1 MNETETESKYD
12 VGVTYRAELVNEL
25 GHVVSDVIGCR
36 TVVETKIKKW
46 IPIMITGDTIRLVKI
61 EK

>member
-1 MNETETESKYD
+1 MSDTQTEIKYD

-25 GHVVSDVIGCR
+25 GHVVSDATGCR